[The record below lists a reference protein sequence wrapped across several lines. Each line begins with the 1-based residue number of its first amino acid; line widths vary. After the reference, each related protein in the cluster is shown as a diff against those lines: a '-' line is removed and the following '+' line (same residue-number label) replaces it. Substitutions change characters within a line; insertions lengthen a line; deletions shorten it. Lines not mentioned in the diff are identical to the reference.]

1 MKEWL
6 VAATEYTVVVINAI
20 ALVLIAVATLQAFVA
35 GMGAVF
41 APMTGYRRREVW
53 LRYARWLIA
62 GLTFQLGADILES
75 AIATDWESI
84 ARLGAVAVIRT
95 FLNYFLEKDLREAR
109 ELQEP
114 PAVTQFGAEAPAAA
128 KQA

>member
-6 VAATEYTVVVINAI
+6 VAATEYTVVAINAI
-20 ALVLIAVATLQAFVA
+20 ALVLIAVATVQAFIA
-35 GMGAVF
+35 GMGAIF

-75 AIATDWESI
+75 AIATDWQTI
-84 ARLGAVAVIRT
+84 ARLAAVAFIRT

-109 ELQEP
+109 DLQDAPRETP
-114 PAVTQFGAEAPAAA
+114 FEATVATSVKRA
-128 KQA
+128 